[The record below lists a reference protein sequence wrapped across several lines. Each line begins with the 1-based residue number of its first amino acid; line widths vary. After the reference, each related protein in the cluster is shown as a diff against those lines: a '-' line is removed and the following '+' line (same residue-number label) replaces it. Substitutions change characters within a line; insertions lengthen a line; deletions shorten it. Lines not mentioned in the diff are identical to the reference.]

1 VRLHLVAL
9 PHTRVEPAFCGC
21 AYTAKVLKFCKMMR
35 DRFPIVLYAPAG
47 EPPDGVDFFPCLS
60 DDERQATFGQDDPNR
75 LPEWPT
81 NEQSLPFNMNVI
93 RHLREEVHRGD
104 IVLLVAG
111 RGAKII
117 VDALP
122 KNLYAEPFVGY
133 EGILDNTHR
142 AFESYAWMHAVY
154 GRKQIKN
161 IAWFD
166 TVIPPFCDLGEFPI
180 LNDGSGDY
188 LLFLGRLI
196 RRKGP
201 HIAAEI
207 AKASGLPLYVAGAGG
222 EMKNGALYGKEG
234 VKLEG
239 VTHIGPVNVQG
250 RALVL
255 AGARALLCPTIY
267 LEPGGNVAIE
277 AMMAGTPVITA
288 DFGVF
293 SETVVHGV
301 SGFHFRMLREAVE
314 AVKNTDKL
322 DPAKIR
328 AHAAVNYS
336 LEAVASRFELWFDR
350 LTSLWGK
357 GWYA

>member
-1 VRLHLVAL
+1 MRLHLVAL

-21 AYTAKVLKFCKMMR
+21 AYTSKVLKFCKMMR
-35 DRFPIVLYAPAG
+35 DRFPIVLYAPEG

-60 DDERQATFGQDDPNR
+60 DDERQSIFGQDDSIR

-81 NEQSLPFNMNVI
+81 HEQSLPFNMTVI
-93 RHLREEVHRGD
+93 RRLSEEVAHGD

-166 TVIPPFCDLGEFPI
+166 TVIPPFCDLGDFPI
-180 LNDGSGDY
+180 LNDGSGEY

-222 EMKNGALYGKEG
+222 EMKDGVLYGNG
-234 VKLEG
+234 VKLEN
-239 VTHIGPVNVQG
+239 VTHVGPVNVQG

-255 AGARALLCPTIY
+255 SGARALVCPTTY

-314 AVKNTDKL
+314 AVKRTDEL

-328 AHAAVNYS
+328 AHALNYS
-336 LEAVASRFELWFDR
+336 LEVVASRFEQWFER
-350 LTSLWGK
+350 LTSLWDK

>member
-1 VRLHLVAL
+1 VADQRAIDAVQ
-9 PHTRVEPAFCGC
+9 PERHSA
-21 AYTAKVLKFCKMMR
+21 
-35 DRFPIVLYAPAG
+35 
-47 EPPDGVDFFPCLS
+47 LS
-60 DDERQATFGQDDPNR
+60 
-75 LPEWPT
+75 
-81 NEQSLPFNMNVI
+81 
-93 RHLREEVHRGD
+93 EEVNRGD

-117 VDALP
+117 ADALP

-154 GRKQIKN
+154 GRKQIKD

-166 TVIPPFCDLGEFPI
+166 TVIPPFCDLGDFPI
-180 LNDGSGDY
+180 LNDGSGEY

-196 RRKGP
+196 QTERSAHRGRDSEGLRTPALRGRRRRRNEGRRSLRQWREARERHP
-201 HIAAEI
+201 RR
-207 AKASGLPLYVAGAGG
+207 SGQRP
-222 EMKNGALYGKEG
+222 
-234 VKLEG
+234 
-239 VTHIGPVNVQG
+239 G

-255 AGARALLCPTIY
+255 SGARALVCPTTY

-314 AVKNTDKL
+314 AVKRTDEL

-328 AHAAVNYS
+328 AHALNYS
-336 LEAVASRFELWFDR
+336 LEVVASRFEQWFER
-350 LTSLWGK
+350 LTSLWDK

>member
-1 VRLHLVAL
+1 MRLHLVAL

-21 AYTAKVLKFCKMMR
+21 AYTSKVLKFCKMMR

-47 EPPDGVDFFPCLS
+47 EPPEGVDFFPCLG
-60 DDERQATFGQDDPNR
+60 DDERQSIFGQDDPNR
-75 LPEWPT
+75 LPDWPT
-81 NEQSLPFNMNVI
+81 DEQSLPFNLNVI
-93 RHLREEVHRGD
+93 RHLREQVHKGD

-111 RGAKII
+111 YGAKII

-133 EGILDNTHR
+133 QGILDKTHR

-154 GRKQIKN
+154 GRKQIKD

-166 TVIPPFCDLGEFPI
+166 TVIPPFCDLGDFPI
-180 LNDGSGDY
+180 VNDGSGDY

-207 AKASGLPLYVAGAGG
+207 AKASRLPLYVAGAGG
-222 EMKNGALYGKEG
+222 EMKDGVLYGNG

-255 AGARALLCPTIY
+255 AGARALLCPTTY

-293 SETVVHGV
+293 SETVVHRV
-301 SGFHFRMLREAVE
+301 TGFHFRMLREAVE

-328 AHAAVNYS
+328 AHAALNYS

-350 LTSLWGK
+350 LSSLWGK